1 LAAQQEQILSR
12 EQLAGYG
19 VRRDHI
25 RVELRAQRWQLIG
38 CRAVVLHTGH
48 LTEPQRWWAAVLN
61 AGETAA
67 LCGITA
73 AQVHG
78 LRGFD
83 AERVD
88 VVVPRGTRYHPLAW
102 VRVHESRRYLP
113 GRDLHPV
120 RRPPTVGAE
129 RALIDA
135 AVWASRAR
143 WGCALLAA
151 GVQQR
156 LTTAERL
163 LGELAGAGEV
173 AHRRVLAA
181 SLLDIGGGAHA
192 LGELDLVRLCG
203 THGLP
208 APQRQVRRV
217 VDGRLRYVDAEFEG
231 LTVEIDGT
239 GHLDP
244 LTWWDDL
251 DRQNMLLIDG
261 RPVLRYPSVIVRLY
275 PERVAAQIRAA
286 LEAVRRSGGSMPRS
300 A

>member
-1 LAAQQEQILSR
+1 MPRTARWRGSAGLTELAAQQDQVLSR
-12 EQLAGYG
+12 QQLAGYG
-19 VRRDHI
+19 VLRDHLRI
-25 RVELRAQRWQLIG
+25 ELRARRWQLVG
-38 CRAVVLHTGH
+38 CRAVVLQTGQ
-48 LTEPQRWWAAVLN
+48 LTGPQRWWAAVLN
-61 AGETAA
+61 AGKTAA

-83 AERVD
+83 AERVH
-88 VVVPRGTRYHPLAW
+88 VVVPHGTRYHPLAW

-113 GRDLHPV
+113 DRDLHPV
-120 RRPPTVGAE
+120 RRPPTVGVE

-163 LGELAGAGEV
+163 LAELAGAGEV
-173 AHRRVLAA
+173 AHRRILAA
-181 SLLDIGGGAHA
+181 SLLDIGGGAQA
-192 LGELDLVRLCG
+192 LGEIDLVGLCG

-208 APQRQVRRV
+208 APNRQVRRV
-217 VDGRLRYVDAEFEG
+217 VGGRLRY
-231 LTVEIDGT
+231 ID
-239 GHLDP
+239 
-244 LTWWDDL
+244 
-251 DRQNMLLIDG
+251 
-261 RPVLRYPSVIVRLY
+261 
-275 PERVAAQIRAA
+275 
-286 LEAVRRSGGSMPRS
+286 EAVRRSGGSMPRS